1 MTVKT
6 LHGNKIAHD
15 KIISAGYSVIKN
27 FGVPI
32 RATEQNKN
40 FYVNDIYCWINTED
54 GMNYIIK
61 QLDDEESAKLYLL
74 DFVKKIY
81 EVNKIA

>member
-6 LHGNKIAHD
+6 LHGNKIDSD

-40 FYVNDIYCWINTED
+40 FYVNDIYCWINTDD

-61 QLDDEESAKLYLL
+61 QLDVRKARNFICLTSS
-74 DFVKKIY
+74 KKFTR
-81 EVNKIA
+81 